1 MYEFVY
7 YQVKDVM
14 TSDPITVSQDV
25 TLAEAEKIFEEHDFN
40 GLPVVDEGNRLIG
53 MVTKLDLLK
62 AFAFIKRIKV
72 PHYDTIMSQLVSQIM
87 IRNPHVFTTD
97 TPLTRV
103 LNKMIETG
111 HKSFPVV
118 ESDRVV
124 GIVAREDVLKALRR
138 ASTGLLPDR
147 QLLSESEDI
156 PKVSNL

>member
-14 TSDPITVSQDV
+14 TSDPITVSQDI
-25 TLAEAEKIFEEHDFN
+25 TLAEAEKIFEVHDFN
-40 GLPVVDEGNRLIG
+40 GLPVVDKEKRLIG

-62 AFAFIKRIKV
+62 AFAFMKRIKI
-72 PHYDTIMSQLVSQIM
+72 PHFDTIMSQHVSQIM
-87 IRNPHVFTTD
+87 VRNPHLFAPD
-97 TPLTRV
+97 APLTRV
-103 LNKMIETG
+103 LHKMIETR

-124 GIVAREDVLKALRR
+124 GIVAREDVLKALHR

-147 QLLSESEDI
+147 QLLSDKEEI
-156 PKVSNL
+156 LEVSNL